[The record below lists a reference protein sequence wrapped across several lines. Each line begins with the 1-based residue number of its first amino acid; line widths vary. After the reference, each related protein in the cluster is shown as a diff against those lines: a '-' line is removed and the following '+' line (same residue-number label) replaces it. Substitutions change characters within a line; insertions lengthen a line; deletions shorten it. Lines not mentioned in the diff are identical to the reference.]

1 MRGPE
6 VVVITGASAGVG
18 RATVR
23 RFAADGARVALLS
36 RGVEG
41 LEAAAREVEEAG
53 GRALP
58 IAVDVADADQ
68 VFAAAERIEHE
79 LGPIDVWI
87 NDAMTTVFGRVL
99 QLDPAEYR
107 RVTDVTYHG
116 MVHGTMAA
124 LEHMVPRDRGT
135 IVQVGSALAY
145 RAIPLQSAYCGA
157 KHACRAFTD
166 SLRSELIH
174 DGLHVHLTMV
184 HLPGLNTPQF
194 EWCRSYMP
202 RKAQPVPPIFQP
214 DVAARA
220 IHYAAHHRR
229 REIYVGLP
237 TLKTVWGQKVAPGFL
252 DHYLAS
258 KAFDGQMTN
267 EPDGAHASNLFE
279 PVEGD
284 RGARGAFDDRAKDT
298 YAFTALST
306 RAGAGGV
313 RAGGALFG
321 VAAIAFA
328 TLGIRRWLRAERDG
342 TW

>member
-1 MRGPE
+1 MDRPE

-23 RFAADGARVALLS
+23 VFAEHGAHVALLA
-36 RGVEG
+36 RGEG
-41 LEAAAREVEEAG
+41 RLKAAAREVEAAG
-53 GRALP
+53 GRALAIP
-58 IAVDVADADQ
+58 VDVSDAEQ

-79 LGPIDVWI
+79 LGPIDVWV
-87 NDAMTTVFGRVL
+87 NDAMTTVFGRIL
-99 QLDPAEYR
+99 QIQPKEYR
-107 RVTDVTYHG
+107 RVPDVTYHG

-124 LEHMVPRDRGT
+124 LRCMVPRNRGT

-174 DGLHVHLTMV
+174 DDIRVHLTMV
-184 HLPGLNTPQF
+184 HLPGMNTPQF

-202 RKAQPVPPIFQP
+202 RQAQPVPPIFQP
-214 DVAARA
+214 EVAARA

-229 REIYVGLP
+229 RESYVGMP
-237 TLKTVWGQKVAPGFL
+237 TVKTVWGEKVAPGFL

-258 KAFDGQMTN
+258 VAVDGQMTSK
-267 EPDGAHASNLFE
+267 PDGAHPSNLFA
-279 PVEGD
+279 PVAGD
-284 RGARGAFDDRAKDT
+284 QAARGPFDERAEDA

-306 RAGAGGV
+306 RAGAGGL
-313 RAGGALFG
+313 RAGAALLG
-321 VAAIAFA
+321 IAAISFA
-328 TLGIRRWLRAERDG
+328 TLGLTRWLRR
-342 TW
+342 